1 MLDEGNPGRKR
12 VLVAMSGGVDSS
24 VAALLLKRQGFDVT
38 GATLQIWPDEPD
50 AEVRADVGCCSL
62 SAVDDARRVAN
73 RLDIPYYVLNF
84 KSIFEENVITPFV
97 SEYLIGRTPNPCIA
111 CNWKIKFEA
120 MLEKAIAMGFDYLAT
135 GHYARI
141 RFSQEKNE
149 YELLGDSLN
158 PKDQTYALYR
168 LNQHQLSHLLLPIAD
183 YDKKEIRRMAE
194 EAGLPIAHK
203 PDSQE
208 ICFVK
213 DNSYSN
219 FIESRT
225 GEKSIPGDFTD
236 VNGRVLGR
244 HRGIIHYTVGQRKGI
259 GIAAEDPLFVLA
271 IDKEMNRVVL
281 GSDRDLYRNV
291 LTAGQV
297 HYISAGEPS
306 YPAMIEAKIRY
317 SAKAVPAV
325 LYAPE
330 SGLVRVV
337 FEEAVRAI
345 TPGQSVVFYQ
355 GNLCL
360 GGAIIESSGETNMSS
375 KGL

>member
-244 HRGIIHYTVGQRKGI
+244 HRGIIHYTIGQRKGI

-281 GSDRDLYRNV
+281 GSDRDLYQNV